1 MSRIGSAALCLILAI
16 GACSSPD
23 LEQRQAEV
31 AEAGSGV
38 MPFDLDRTTHV
49 FEKADYGGLQ
59 TVLSTDH
66 DSEQIALIRAH
77 LTEEAARFAGGD
89 FHDPEMIH
97 GNDMPGLHALVTGHE
112 RLSVSYREIENGAE
126 VRYESEDPTLIDA
139 IHDWFDAQLQDHG
152 DHARAHR

>member
-1 MSRIGSAALCLILAI
+1 MRRISSTVLCLILAP

-31 AEAGSGV
+31 ADVGSGV
-38 MPFDLDRTTHV
+38 MPFDLDRTTHF

-66 DSEQIALIRAH
+66 DPEQVALIREH
-77 LTEEAARFAGGD
+77 LTDEAARFASGD

-97 GNDMPGLHALVTGHE
+97 GNDMPGLHTLITGHE
-112 RLSVSYREIENGAE
+112 RLSLNYRDVENGAE
-126 VRYESEDPTLIDA
+126 LRYESEDPALIEA
-139 IHDWFDAQLQDHG
+139 IHDWFDAQLRDHG